1 KKLDKVDAPLRE
13 VLFAMLEEMEKQ
25 RAQRD
30 EQVTK
35 REFNELKGIVK
46 ELAEAQKRTQQEVA
60 KLASSLERT
69 QQEVAKLASSLERT
83 QQEVA
88 KLASSLE
95 RTQQEVAKLASSL
108 ERTQQ
113 EVAKLASSLERTQQE
128 VAKLASSLER
138 TQQEVAKLASSLER
152 TQQEVAKLAS
162 SLEKT
167 QQEVAKL
174 AIGLD
179 GTRREVGG
187 LSRSVAYAL
196 ENESY
201 RHLPVFL
208 KEKHDIE
215 VTQKIIRTFVD
226 EEEINIFAKAR
237 RDGKEVLLVGEAVLK
252 LDDASK
258 LKQVWRKVEAVK
270 EEMGGEVVPIIVTHF
285 AKPGVLERA
294 QRAGILVVQSFEWI

>member
-1 KKLDKVDAPLRE
+1 
-13 VLFAMLEEMEKQ
+13 
-25 RAQRD
+25 
-30 EQVTK
+30 
-35 REFNELKGIVK
+35 
-46 ELAEAQKRTQQEVA
+46 
-60 KLASSLERT
+60 
-69 QQEVAKLASSLERT
+69 
-83 QQEVA
+83 
-88 KLASSLE
+88 
-95 RTQQEVAKLASSL
+95 
-108 ERTQQ
+108 
-113 EVAKLASSLERTQQE
+113 
-128 VAKLASSLER
+128 
-138 TQQEVAKLASSLER
+138 
-152 TQQEVAKLAS
+152 
-162 SLEKT
+162 
-167 QQEVAKL
+167 L

-179 GTRREVGG
+179 RTRREVGG

>member
-1 KKLDKVDAPLRE
+1 MKNRKVERKLMPVSIALIKKLDKVDAPLRE

-25 RAQRD
+25 GAQRD

-46 ELAEAQKRTQQEVA
+46 ELAEAQKRTE
-60 KLASSLERT
+60 
-69 QQEVAKLASSLERT
+69 
-83 QQEVA
+83 
-88 KLASSLE
+88 
-95 RTQQEVAKLASSL
+95 
-108 ERTQQ
+108 
-113 EVAKLASSLERTQQE
+113 
-128 VAKLASSLER
+128 
-138 TQQEVAKLASSLER
+138 QEVAKLASSLER

-179 GTRREVGG
+179 RTRREVGG

-258 LKQVWRKVEAVK
+258 LKQVWRKVGAVK

>member
-1 KKLDKVDAPLRE
+1 MPVSIALIKKLDKVDAPLRE

-25 RAQRD
+25 GAQRD

-46 ELAEAQKRTQQEVA
+46 ELAEAQKRTE
-60 KLASSLERT
+60 
-69 QQEVAKLASSLERT
+69 
-83 QQEVA
+83 
-88 KLASSLE
+88 
-95 RTQQEVAKLASSL
+95 
-108 ERTQQ
+108 
-113 EVAKLASSLERTQQE
+113 
-128 VAKLASSLER
+128 
-138 TQQEVAKLASSLER
+138 QEVAKLASSLER

-179 GTRREVGG
+179 RTRREVGG

>member
-1 KKLDKVDAPLRE
+1 MPVSIALIKKLDKVDAPLRE

-25 RAQRD
+25 GAQRD

-46 ELAEAQKRTQQEVA
+46 ELAEAQKKTEQEVA
-60 KLASSLERT
+60 KLA
-69 QQEVAKLASSLERT
+69 A
-83 QQEVA
+83 
-88 KLASSLE
+88 
-95 RTQQEVAKLASSL
+95 
-108 ERTQQ
+108 
-113 EVAKLASSLERTQQE
+113 
-128 VAKLASSLER
+128 
-138 TQQEVAKLASSLER
+138 
-152 TQQEVAKLAS
+152 

-179 GTRREVGG
+179 RTRREVGG